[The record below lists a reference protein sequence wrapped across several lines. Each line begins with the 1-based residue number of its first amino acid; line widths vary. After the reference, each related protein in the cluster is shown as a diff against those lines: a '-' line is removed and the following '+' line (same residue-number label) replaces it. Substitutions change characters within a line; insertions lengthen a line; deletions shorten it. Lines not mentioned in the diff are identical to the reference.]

1 MTTRPLCPEW
11 GNVFD
16 EKKIK
21 GKFLNAF
28 SYFLPKSLFIYTL
41 KIIYL
46 ANTTLNLFFNKINII
61 NQWNQIVKKM
71 RKVDELV

>member
-1 MTTRPLCPEW
+1 M
-11 GNVFD
+11 FYK

-28 SYFLPKSLFIYTL
+28 SYFLPKSLFVYTL
-41 KIIYL
+41 KIIYFPNL
-46 ANTTLNLFFNKINII
+46 ANKTLNLFFNKTNII
-61 NQWNQIVKKM
+61 NHWNQIVKKM